1 MDDDTIMRSVGLA
14 FIFGVLLV
22 LGWAAV
28 GFFIGV
34 AIRAAQWVLGL

>member
-14 FIFGVLLV
+14 FIFGVALIAC
-22 LGWAAV
+22 WAAV